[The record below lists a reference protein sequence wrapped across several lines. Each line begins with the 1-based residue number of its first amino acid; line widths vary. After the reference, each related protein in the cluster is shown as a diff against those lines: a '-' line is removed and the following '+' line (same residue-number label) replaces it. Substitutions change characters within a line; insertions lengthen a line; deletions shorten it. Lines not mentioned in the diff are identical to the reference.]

1 MSHLLLPHHR
11 AELDASGISPAVW
24 TQRGTRSVTA
34 RETARLGFADWQ
46 QFDGLLFPQWTLA
59 GIQRGYLLKA
69 DRPRLDKKKN
79 KPIKYEAPDGS
90 KPHWDVHPAARHLLR
105 DQATPVHFTEGVK
118 KSDAAWSRGL
128 LCVSITSVWMF
139 LNGRLVV
146 PELDEIPLLKRTV
159 RVVFDS
165 DVTRKDG
172 VTEALQRFC
181 AVLDRRGAKVEVV
194 YLPEGMS

>member
-1 MSHLLLPHHR
+1 MTALLLPHHR
-11 AELDASGISPAVW
+11 AELDASGIAPAVW
-24 TQRGTRSVTA
+24 TRRGTRSVTA
-34 RETARLGFADWQ
+34 RETAALGFASWQ

-59 GIQRGYLLKA
+59 GVQRNHLLKP
-69 DRPRLDKKKN
+69 DRPRPDEKG
-79 KPIKYEAPDGS
+79 KPIKYEAPYES
-90 KPHWDVHPAARHLLR
+90 VPHWDLHPDARHLLR
-105 DQATPVHFTEGVK
+105 DRTIPLYFTEGTK
-118 KSDAAWSRGL
+118 KSDAGWSRGL

-139 LNGRLVV
+139 VRGRLVV
-146 PELDEIPLLKRTV
+146 PDLDEIPLPGRIA

-165 DVTRKDG
+165 DVTRKDA